1 MKRYENKIILI
12 TGGKTGIG
20 GAIADR
26 LRQEGGVVITAQ
38 RRSYEDD
45 PFALQADLGKADDC
59 RRIIDV
65 ISQDYG
71 GLDLLINNAAMM
83 SEAHI
88 SNMDEALW
96 HQTMALNLTA
106 PFLLIKY
113 GYQMLKQNKGNIINI
128 GSIEGLGSNPDHS
141 AYCASKAGLHGLTRA
156 IATDAGQDGIRC
168 NAIAPGWINTE
179 LNEAFIDAQKDPR
192 SFRTS
197 IGAIHPV
204 GRSGTPDDVANLAA
218 FLGSEEAA
226 FITGEIYRID
236 GGRMAKLSLP

>member
-20 GAIADR
+20 GAIAER

-156 IATDAGQDGIRC
+156 IAIDAGQDGIRC

-179 LNEAFIDAQKDPR
+179 LNEAFIDAQKDPH

-204 GRSGTPDDVANLAA
+204 GRSGTPDDVASLAA

>member
-88 SNMDEALW
+88 SNMDDALW

-128 GSIEGLGSNPDHS
+128 GSIEGLGANPDHS

-156 IATDAGQDGIRC
+156 IAIDAGQDGIRC

-204 GRSGTPDDVANLAA
+204 GRSGTPDDVASLAA

>member
-141 AYCASKAGLHGLTRA
+141 AYCASKAGLNGLTRA
-156 IATDAGQDGIRC
+156 IAIDAGQDGIRC